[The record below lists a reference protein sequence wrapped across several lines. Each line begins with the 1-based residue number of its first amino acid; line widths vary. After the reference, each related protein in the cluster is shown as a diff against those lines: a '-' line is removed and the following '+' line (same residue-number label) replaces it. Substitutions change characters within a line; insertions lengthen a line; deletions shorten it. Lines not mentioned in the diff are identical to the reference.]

1 MIGFYKRIMHN
12 LSKTP
17 SYISKQ
23 VEMSRLFFMETG
35 ETEGFGVPC
44 GGYERCQADYRIDR
58 RGMPWYGLEFVNRGQ
73 GSLVLGGVSHA
84 LRPGAF
90 YIYDPE
96 MSHRIESSAENPLG
110 KYFVC
115 FHGPEVADFLAAYGL
130 VPGTV
135 SHCHKGESVRRC
147 FDMLIERGLR
157 KSRLAKPLCTLIVK
171 ELLLMCSDDST
182 GAVDIGSPAYATYS
196 RALEFIKENY
206 LNLNSLDAVAKG
218 CEVEAAYL
226 CRLFARYHD
235 ESPYQFLT
243 RLRMDHASRLLLME
257 GASVRSVAKELDY
270 KDPFH
275 FSRVFKSVHRVPP
288 SRYRHSI
295 HS

>member
-1 MIGFYKRIMHN
+1 MMN
-12 LSKTP
+12 SLSKTP

-23 VEMSRLFFMETG
+23 VEMSRLFFLEVA
-35 ETEGFGVPC
+35 EDVDFGVPC

-58 RGMPWYGLEFVNRGQ
+58 GSMPWYCLEFVNRGEGKLQ
-73 GSLVLGGVSHA
+73 LAGQSFA
-84 LRPGAF
+84 LRPGTF
-90 YIYDPE
+90 YFYGPG
-96 MSHRIESSAENPLG
+96 MPHRIESSSEYPLG

-115 FHGPEVADFLAAYGL
+115 FFGKGVADFLAAYGL
-130 VPGTV
+130 VPGLV
-135 SHCHKGESVRRC
+135 SHCHKGESVRRS

-157 KSRLAKPLCTLIVK
+157 KSRLAEPLCTLIVK

-182 GAVDIGSPAYATYS
+182 GAVDTGSPAYSTYS

-206 LNLNSLDAVAKG
+206 LHLSSLDAVAKG

-243 RLRMDHASRLLLME
+243 RLRMDHASRLLLIE